1 MEGVLDR
8 IGRAYWIE
16 NGRSVLAS
24 CSPTR
29 SVAGEG
35 RGGKEAGSSR
45 GSVVEECKEAI
56 LAKGASPSKALAS
69 TGPPCS
75 SAVGARALA
84 PCLSICRPRPSIR
97 TAHSHTPA
105 LIGLT
110 HASTDVTI
118 IIKT

>member
-29 SVAGEG
+29 SIAGEG

-56 LAKGASPSKALAS
+56 LAKGGIPLEGFSHPPRDLLVPPRS
-69 TGPPCS
+69 GPEP
-75 SAVGARALA
+75 LA

-97 TAHSHTPA
+97 PFTRAH
-105 LIGLT
+105 LR
-110 HASTDVTI
+110 
-118 IIKT
+118 

>member
-56 LAKGASPSKALAS
+56 LAKGGIPLEGSRIHGTSLFLRGRGPSSRSLSVDLSASSVHPHRSLAH
-69 TGPPCS
+69 TCVDWPY
-75 SAVGARALA
+75 AREHR
-84 PCLSICRPRPSIR
+84 C
-97 TAHSHTPA
+97 HNNY
-105 LIGLT
+105 
-110 HASTDVTI
+110 
-118 IIKT
+118 

>member
-1 MEGVLDR
+1 MEGALDR

-56 LAKGASPSKALAS
+56 LAKGGIPLEGSRIHGTSLFLR
-69 TGPPCS
+69 
-75 SAVGARALA
+75 GARALA